1 MLIKTMLISIGVIV
15 AFNVFAKDAE
25 EKDYATV
32 TELGIEISDRVASD
46 AGLQGQIDTEASD
59 RAAGDAGLQGQINTE
74 ASDRV
79 AGDAGLHQEIFT
91 VDKGYRAGDIS
102 LWDKLKTETNIRTS
116 HDAAEANARRAND
129 ANLQSQID
137 VAGLPAIPV
146 GGFETESVLKLCAG
160 STTPQWEPCLEL
172 YAIGDVGPAGGIV
185 FHITDGGLHGL
196 EAAPEDQAA
205 AEWGCRWAVLP
216 GADGTAIGTGAQN
229 TTDILA
235 RCLQENIAAQIA
247 DDYVLNGYDD
257 WFLPSKDELNLIYE
271 NMYLT
276 GLSDFS
282 GTHYWSSTEI
292 DTYLVYIGEYAWF
305 QYFPNG
311 AQFVLERIEYR
322 SVRSV
327 RAF

>member
-1 MLIKTMLISIGVIV
+1 MTCNQNRQTSMLIKTMLISIGVIV

-25 EKDYATV
+25 VKDYATV
-32 TELGIEISDRVASD
+32 TELDIEISDRVAGDADLQGQIDTEVSDRVAGD

-59 RAAGDAGLQGQINTE
+59 RLAGDAGLQGQINTE
-74 ASDRV
+74 ISNRMTSD
-79 AGDAGLHQEIFT
+79 T
-91 VDKGYRAGDIS
+91 
-102 LWDKLKTETNIRTS
+102 
-116 HDAAEANARRAND
+116 AEANARQAAD

-137 VAGLPAIPV
+137 VASLPAIPA
-146 GGFETESVLKLCAG
+146 GGFETVSVLKLCAG
-160 STTPQWEPCLEL
+160 STTPQWGPCLEL
-172 YAIGDVGPAGGIV
+172 YAIGDVGPAGGTV

-205 AEWGCRWAVLP
+205 AQWGCSYATLP

-229 TTDILA
+229 TADILA
-235 RCLQENIAAQIA
+235 GCFEENIAAQIA
-247 DDYVLNGYDD
+247 DDYVLNDYDD

-271 NMYLT
+271 NMYVP

-282 GTHYWSSTEI
+282 DSSRYWSSTEMEPGF
-292 DTYLVYIGEYAWF
+292 YASHAWF
-305 QYFPNG
+305 QYFING
-311 AQFVLERIEYR
+311 NQFVLPRTDLN